1 MKIIKRHFPLIL
13 TLAGLIV
20 FTYSAV
26 SQIEDFRI
34 LAVLAAIVLISL
46 IALTYFIEKDLREK
60 YIKIIS
66 FLNNLSNKN
75 FNTKQLDSSI
85 RSLDKKLFNSL
96 EELSENLAHQ
106 FELVES
112 EKNQLETI
120 LGAMSEGVIVVSRKG
135 NIQLINNAAKKM
147 FQIEK
152 TKESSLYWEVI
163 RNKGLQNLISR
174 SQERNETIKEEISI
188 IYPEE
193 RFYLANVE
201 SINSQS
207 NETIIVI
214 FDITD
219 FKKLEKIKADFI
231 ANVSHELRTPLTSM
245 KGYLETLIDEAY
257 DSEFERNK
265 FLNVIDKNTNRLIS
279 LVSDLLILS
288 ELEGKGHI
296 IADDDKNEF
305 EMIDI
310 KEAIFHSVVSLES
323 KFIKKNINEKLDI
336 ENNLP
341 FIRGDK
347 FLIEQMLTNLIDN
360 AVKYT
365 PENGYVAVKAFSL
378 NDRMIIEVEDSGI
391 GIPKKHQDRIFE
403 RFYRVDKDRSRK
415 LGGTGL
421 GLSIVK
427 HTVLQHSGTI
437 KIESEEQKG
446 TKFIIQLPLG
456 KSLKIEKKDQLLIS
470 EV

>member
-163 RNKGLQNLISR
+163 RNKGLQNLISK